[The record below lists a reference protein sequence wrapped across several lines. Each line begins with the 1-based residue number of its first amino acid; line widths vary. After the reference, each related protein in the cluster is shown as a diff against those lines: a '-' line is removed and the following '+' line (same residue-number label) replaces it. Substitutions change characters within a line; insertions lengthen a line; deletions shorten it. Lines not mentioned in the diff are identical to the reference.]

1 MKIPFADFTPMHN
14 EVRAE
19 ITQAFKDVYESN
31 RFIRGKCCASF
42 EQNFAEYCSV
52 PFCIGCGNGL
62 DALHIILRAAGIGAG
77 DEVIVPA
84 QTFIAT
90 ALAVSYAGAKP
101 VLVDIEPDYY
111 ALDPEK
117 LEAAITSRTKAII
130 MVHLYGQIGRFEE
143 VSSIAKKY
151 NLMLIEDAAQAHGA
165 LYKGRKAGSLGD
177 AAGFSFYPGKNLGA
191 LGDAGAICT
200 HSQELAEKAR
210 MLCNYGSRRKYEHE
224 YKGFNSRLDEMQA
237 AFLDLK
243 LKHLDR
249 WIKDR
254 TRIAVRYL
262 EGIKNPLIKLPKVN
276 PHSSHTWHIFPILVE
291 HREQLKE
298 WLDMHEIG
306 YQVHY
311 PCALHEHKAYSE
323 LGYIKQEFPVASR
336 CATQEISLPIF
347 YGMTVEQ
354 IDYIIETI
362 NRFEVSNK

>member
-1 MKIPFADFTPMHN
+1 MKIPFADFAPMHN
-14 EVRAE
+14 EIRAE
-19 ITQAFKDVYESN
+19 ITEAFKDVYESN
-31 RFIRGKCCASF
+31 WLIRGKYCASF
-42 EQNFAEYCSV
+42 ERNFADYCSV

-62 DALHIILRAAGIGAG
+62 DALHIILRAAGIGAD

-200 HSQELAEKAR
+200 HSQELANKVL
-210 MLCNYGSRRKYEHE
+210 MLGNYGSHKKYVHE
-224 YKGFNSRLDEMQA
+224 YKGFNSRLDELQA
-237 AFLDLK
+237 AFLDVK

-249 WIKDR
+249 WLKDR
-254 TRIAVRYL
+254 TRIANRYL
-262 EGIKNPLIKLPKVN
+262 DGINNPFIKLPKIN
-276 PHSSHTWHIFPILVE
+276 PDSTHTWHIFAILTGQ
-291 HREQLKE
+291 REKLVE
-298 WLDMHEIG
+298 WLDKHEIA

-311 PCALHEHKAYSE
+311 PNAMHEHRAYSE
-323 LGYIKQEFPVASR
+323 FGFHSNDFPVASQQ
-336 CATQEISLPIF
+336 AAQELSLPIF
-347 YGMTVEQ
+347 YGMTDEQ
-354 IDYIIETI
+354 IDYVIDAL
-362 NRFEVSNK
+362 NSFCC